1 MLYLKILEKDFT
13 MKFFLTKNLFLA
25 SNSFQLNVINNPYF
39 KRWSLLLGQRSAECG
54 VSMLINCQLVLNGYL
69 ADLNLVEYD
78 ENFIRNSR
86 LLHFKM
92 IYSDRFLDF
101 MEMIPQRRQQI
112 SNFSRK
118 RLGTESMRA
127 SSTRIETL
135 SNPKRNKI
143 TSPSARKAFHYSQFF
158 NFLNP

>member
-39 KRWSLLLGQRSAECG
+39 KRSSLLLGQRSAECG

-135 SNPKRNKI
+135 SK
-143 TSPSARKAFHYSQFF
+143 SQKK
-158 NFLNP
+158 